1 MAYEDEFLDESTFRW
16 FTKSPRTIASPEVE
30 ILKNPDNWNIHLF
43 IKRKYNEK
51 DNEIDFYYLGKM
63 TPIQETIEQKQKPR
77 SDGKLRNVVEM
88 DFKLKTPV
96 EANMYEFLTK
106 IVEE

>member
-1 MAYEDEFLDESTFRW
+1 
-16 FTKSPRTIASPEVE
+16 
-30 ILKNPDNWNIHLF
+30 
-43 IKRKYNEK
+43 
-51 DNEIDFYYLGKM
+51 M